1 MHWKDRLSDRRCA
14 AAVLMSLRVPG
25 QGTDKYDNVR
35 IGMNARLDI
44 IQAAVPSLPKSV
56 NQIRSPTT
64 AADYSHARRAA
75 SRPPKVRTSGPN

>member
-25 QGTDKYDNVR
+25 RAPTNTR

-44 IQAAVPSLPKSV
+44 IQAAVPSSPKSV
-56 NQIRSPTT
+56 NQILSQ
-64 AADYSHARRAA
+64 
-75 SRPPKVRTSGPN
+75 